1 MKLLM
6 EKLALAVVSYQAA
19 QEAIQTIRHLV
30 FQAEQGVDPA
40 LDFDGRDP
48 EAMHILALVD
58 EQPVGTA
65 RMRDLGDRTVK
76 IERLAVLRE
85 FRSQGI
91 GRKIMEFALEVLQ
104 QRQIQTV
111 QLHAQLQAKSLYDK
125 LGFVA
130 IGDVFV
136 EAGISHIK
144 MQKQLQ

>member
-1 MKLLM
+1 M

-19 QEAIQTIRHLV
+19 QEAIQAIRHLV

-48 EAMHILALVD
+48 ETMHILALVND
-58 EQPVGTA
+58 QPVGTA
-65 RMRDLGDRTVK
+65 RVRNLSDRTVK
-76 IERLAVLRE
+76 IERLAVLKE
-85 FRSQGI
+85 FRGQGI
-91 GRKIMEFALEVLQ
+91 GRKMMEFVLEVLQ

-111 QLHAQLQAKSLYDK
+111 QLHAQLQAKALYDK

-144 MQKQLQ
+144 MQKQLN